1 MPLSEMPS
9 GATAQQSTRSPYGS
23 ADFDSRQFRTA
34 MGQFCTGVTVI
45 TTLDD
50 AGKPVGFACQS
61 FAALSLDPPLVLFC
75 PMKTSR
81 SWKVIEKTGKFC
93 VNVLSNRQ
101 QDVSAAFGA
110 PGDDKFANVIWDP
123 SPAGLPVIRHSLTWV
138 ECDVETVTDGGD
150 HHIVIGR
157 ALTLGE
163 VLQDKPLLFY
173 RGGYLSTE
181 HPRVT
186 PAQAELENFLT
197 WTGGDTWL

>member
-1 MPLSEMPS
+1 MTHTS
-9 GATAQQSTRSPYGS
+9 ATRTPYGS

-45 TTLDD
+45 TTVDD
-50 AGKPVGFACQS
+50 SGDPAGFACQS

-75 PMKTSR
+75 PQKTSR
-81 SWKVIEKTGKFC
+81 SWKVVEANGKFC
-93 VNVLSNRQ
+93 VNVLSTKQ
-101 QDVSAAFGA
+101 EQVSATFGA
-110 PGDDKFANVIWDP
+110 PREDKFRTIDWDP

-138 ECDVETVTDGGD
+138 ECAVEQVVDGGD
-150 HHIVIGR
+150 HYIVIGR

-186 PAQAELENFLT
+186 PAQAELDNFLT

>member
-1 MPLSEMPS
+1 MTHVSR
-9 GATAQQSTRSPYGS
+9 GTD
-23 ADFDSRQFRTA
+23 DFDPRQFRTA

-50 AGKPVGFACQS
+50 AGQPVGFACQS

-75 PMKTSR
+75 PQKTSR
-81 SWKVIEKTGKFC
+81 SWKVIESTGRFC
-93 VNVLSNRQ
+93 VNVLSNHQ
-101 QDVSAAFGA
+101 QQVSAVFGA
-110 PGDDKFANVIWDP
+110 PGDDKFRTVEWDP
-123 SPAGLPVIRHSLTWV
+123 SPTGLPVIKRSLTWV
-138 ECDVETVTDGGD
+138 DCTLERVEDGGD
-150 HHIVIGR
+150 HFVAIGR
-157 ALTLGE
+157 VQTLGE

>member
-1 MPLSEMPS
+1 M
-9 GATAQQSTRSPYGS
+9 AQTPYGS
-23 ADFDSRQFRTA
+23 SDFDTRQFRTA

-45 TTLDD
+45 TTLTADG
-50 AGKPVGFACQS
+50 APSGFACQS

-75 PMKTSR
+75 PQRTSR
-81 SWKVIEKTGKFC
+81 TWKVIEQNGKFC
-93 VNVLSNRQ
+93 VNILSNRQ

-110 PGDDKFANVIWDP
+110 PGDDKFAGIAWDP
-123 SPAGLPVIRHSLTWV
+123 SPAGLPVIRHGLTWV
-138 ECDVETVTDGGD
+138 ECSVERVDDGGD

>member
-1 MPLSEMPS
+1 M
-9 GATAQQSTRSPYGS
+9 TRTPYGS
-23 ADFDSRQFRTA
+23 AEFDSRQFRTA

-50 AGKPVGFACQS
+50 DGRPVGFACQS

-75 PMKTSR
+75 PKKTSR
-81 SWKVIEKTGKFC
+81 SWPVIERSGKFC

-110 PGDDKFANVIWDP
+110 PGDDKFAGVTWDP
-123 SPAGLPVIRHSLTWV
+123 SPAGLPVIRHALTWV
-138 ECDVETVTDGGD
+138 ECDVERVTDGGD

-157 ALTLGE
+157 ALPLGE

>member
-1 MPLSEMPS
+1 MS
-9 GATAQQSTRSPYGS
+9 ANTPYGTD
-23 ADFDSRQFRTA
+23 DFDSRQFRTA

-45 TTLDD
+45 TTMSPDG
-50 AGKPVGFACQS
+50 APVGFACQS

-75 PMKTSR
+75 PQKSSR
-81 SWKVIEKTGKFC
+81 TWPIIEARGAFC

-101 QDVSAAFGA
+101 QDVSANFGA
-110 PGDDKFANVIWDP
+110 PREDKFAGISWDA
-123 SPAGLPVIRHSLTWV
+123 SPLGLPVIRHSLTWV
-138 ECDVETVTDGGD
+138 DCTISSVADGGD
-150 HHIVIGR
+150 HFIVVGR
-157 ALTLGE
+157 AQTLGE

>member
-1 MPLSEMPS
+1 M
-9 GATAQQSTRSPYGS
+9 AQTPYGS
-23 ADFDSRQFRTA
+23 ADFDTRAFRTA

-45 TTLDD
+45 TTLTADG
-50 AGKPVGFACQS
+50 APSGFACQS

-75 PMKTSR
+75 PQKTLR
-81 SWKVIEKTGKFC
+81 TWRVIEENGKFC
-93 VNVLSNRQ
+93 VNILSNRQ

-110 PGDDKFANVIWDP
+110 PGDDKFAGIDWDP
-123 SPAGLPVIRHSLTWV
+123 SPEGLPVIRHGLTWV
-138 ECDVETVTDGGD
+138 ECSVERVDDGGD
-150 HHIVIGR
+150 HHIVVGR

-186 PAQAELENFLT
+186 PAQAELDNFLT

>member
-1 MPLSEMPS
+1 MNAATP
-9 GATAQQSTRSPYGS
+9 GADGFHPATPFGS
-23 ADFDSRQFRTA
+23 SDFDSRQFRTA

-45 TTLDD
+45 TTLDAD
-50 AGKPVGFACQS
+50 GRPAGFACQS

-75 PMKTSR
+75 PQKTSR
-81 SWKVIEKTGKFC
+81 TWAVIEQRGAFC
-93 VNVLSNRQ
+93 VNVLAHRQ
-101 QDVSAAFGA
+101 QDVSASFGA
-110 PGDDKFANVIWDP
+110 PREDKFAGVAWDP
-123 SPAGLPVIRHSLTWV
+123 SPSGLPVIRHSLTWV
-138 ECDVETVTDGGD
+138 DCTIENVTDGGD

-157 ALTLGE
+157 AQTLGD

>member
-1 MPLSEMPS
+1 MVSHPR
-9 GATAQQSTRSPYGS
+9 GTD
-23 ADFDSRQFRTA
+23 DFDGRQFRTA

-45 TTLDD
+45 TTVTPDD
-50 AGKPVGFACQS
+50 VPVGFACQS

-81 SWKVIEKTGKFC
+81 SWKVIEQSKKFC
-93 VNVLSNRQ
+93 VNVLSNNQ
-101 QDVSAAFGA
+101 QHVSAAFGA
-110 PGDDKFANVIWDP
+110 PGEDKFAGIEWDR
-123 SPAGLPVIRHSLTWV
+123 SPLDLPVIKHSLSWV
-138 ECDVETVTDGGD
+138 DCTLDRVDDGGD
-150 HHIVIGR
+150 HFIAVGR
-157 ALTLGE
+157 VQTLGE

-181 HPRVT
+181 HPHVT

>member
-1 MPLSEMPS
+1 M
-9 GATAQQSTRSPYGS
+9 ANQPYGS
-23 ADFDSRQFRTA
+23 SDFDSRQFRTA

-45 TTLDD
+45 STIDADD
-50 AGKPVGFACQS
+50 KPVGFACQS

-81 SWKVIEKTGKFC
+81 SWPVIEAAGKFV
-93 VNVLSNRQ
+93 VNVLANRQ
-101 QDVSAAFGA
+101 QDVSATFGA
-110 PGDDKFANVIWDP
+110 PGEDKFKTISWDK
-123 SPAGLPVIRHSLTWV
+123 SPLGLPVIRHALTWV
-138 ECDVETVTDGGD
+138 ECEIDRVVDGGD

-157 ALTLGE
+157 ATTLGE

-186 PAQAELENFLT
+186 PAQAELDDFLT

>member
-1 MPLSEMPS
+1 M
-9 GATAQQSTRSPYGS
+9 STHTPYGS

-45 TTLDD
+45 STLTADD
-50 AGKPVGFACQS
+50 QPAGFACQS

-75 PMKTSR
+75 PQKTSR
-81 SWKVIEKTGKFC
+81 TWSVIEQRGAFC

-101 QDVSAAFGA
+101 QDVSANFGA
-110 PGDDKFANVIWDP
+110 PREDKFSGVVWDP
-123 SPAGLPVIRHSLTWV
+123 SPAGLPVIRHCLTWA
-138 ECDVETVTDGGD
+138 ECTIEQVADGGD

-157 ALTLGE
+157 ARTLGE